1 MIDIRTKLKKTD
13 VVEDFLKEQK
23 KNDML
28 LSYHKEQKKYKEKTK
43 GNVPKK
49 KASREDATL
58 AMLAKFKQKLTKIS
72 EADDEAKV
80 ERVARNDQDKEDN
93 DEDDVS
99 GDSWMKNTLRFEN
112 NDPVLARD
120 ASTKDDDWY
129 EIYDPR
135 NPLNQRRREKDR
147 VEGMKKEKD
156 RRRQ

>member
-1 MIDIRTKLKKTD
+1 MGKHKEKKD
-13 VVEDFLKEQK
+13 EDPEEEKISEAE
-23 KNDML
+23 KNNEML
-28 LSYHKEQKKYKEKTK
+28 LNYHKEQKKYKEKTK

-72 EADDEAKV
+72 EADDE
-80 ERVARNDQDKEDN
+80 
-93 DEDDVS
+93 S

-156 RRRQ
+156 RRRQII